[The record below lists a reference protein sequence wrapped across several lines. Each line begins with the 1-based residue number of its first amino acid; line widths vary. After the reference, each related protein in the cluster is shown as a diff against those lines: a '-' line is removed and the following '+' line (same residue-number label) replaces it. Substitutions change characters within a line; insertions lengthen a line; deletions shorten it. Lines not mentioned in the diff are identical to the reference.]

1 MPLLRIETEPRRAEP
16 KPAEEDAKQD
26 NLDLTSLPPIPQ
38 WGLRDPAAA
47 PETETPWSLEVI
59 KNGTVV
65 DTCELPASQRGR
77 YVLGRAKERV
87 HVHLE
92 HASISRLHGAR
103 ARARATRPRV
113 DLSTEPCPPPARSAA
128 VLQHSTDG
136 KLFAFD
142 MNSAHGTHLNKAR
155 MPACGFVEVKDG
167 DVLVFGE
174 STRVYVLHG
183 PAAASDAATGN
194 VAFGAA
200 VPTREKDKR
209 RVVGF
214 SAGALAA
221 ADGAA
226 PAAADGA
233 ALRSRLGEADWG
245 LAIDADDATAADS
258 EREAERAAAMRG
270 PDDSGEG
277 ASDEQLPDYLKND
290 PLFRKYRTASA
301 SVGEKEV
308 HERDLKLFEK
318 LQAKITKMNNIQNEN
333 KRILAKARASA
344 RARAPPSI
352 ARDEALPPPSPTQ
365 DSAQGGLGDGQR
377 AAVARNDERLADLA
391 VQIEELEDQIRQ
403 KNRQRAD
410 GANARKGDG
419 ASAKPAARDDDDDF
433 YDRTARGDHASG
445 ANWRIARKQRRF
457 GGRGAARHDAE
468 PEAAAETEA
477 SLEARHAQLVERLA
491 AATAE
496 LNGLDAPPNTDA
508 GEDGSAARRA
518 DPLDHFMSGNR
529 TQRSV
534 ERRAEVR
541 ATRARER
548 ARARARAH
556 AREPP
561 SLPQLTRECA
571 RLESEIGPVAQLLAI
586 ARPALSGLG
595 SVRSDAAV
603 SSSPVSAPEPEAT
616 APVATA
622 AHAAAAPASA
632 EAPVGDLETSMD
644 SVYSGSNPGDAGA
657 IEHRASG
664 RETVAPTSE
673 PAPDADAVVVEAAAK
688 RKSHGP
694 TMPPPKKA
702 RNTATTVSAAIAT
715 SARPLRPAVPPT
727 SNEAALL
734 EGGDADWVPPQNQT
748 GDGRTALNDKFGY

>member
-344 RARAPPSI
+344 RARAPPPPSR
-352 ARDEALPPPSPTQ
+352 ATKPCPLPPRHRTRPRVGSAMGSARPSRATMSGWRTSRCRSKNSRTRSGRRTGSAPT
-365 DSAQGGLGDGQR
+365 ARTR
-377 AAVARNDERLADLA
+377 ARGTARAPSRPRAMTTTISTTALRAETTRAER
-391 VQIEELEDQIRQ
+391 I
-403 KNRQRAD
+403 
-410 GANARKGDG
+410 G
-419 ASAKPAARDDDDDF
+419 ASRGSSAAS
-433 YDRTARGDHASG
+433 A
-445 ANWRIARKQRRF
+445 
-457 GGRGAARHDAE
+457 
-468 PEAAAETEA
+468 
-477 SLEARHAQLVERLA
+477 V
-491 AATAE
+491 
-496 LNGLDAPPNTDA
+496 
-508 GEDGSAARRA
+508 AARRGTTRSLRR
-518 DPLDHFMSGNR
+518 PLKP
-529 TQRSV
+529 
-534 ERRAEVR
+534 RRAWR
-541 ATRARER
+541 RGTR
-548 ARARARAH
+548 
-556 AREPP
+556 
-561 SLPQLTRECA
+561 
-571 RLESEIGPVAQLLAI
+571 
-586 ARPALSGLG
+586 
-595 SVRSDAAV
+595 
-603 SSSPVSAPEPEAT
+603 SSSSVSQPRRPSST
-616 APVATA
+616 ASTHHPTPT
-622 AHAAAAPASA
+622 PARMV
-632 EAPVGDLETSMD
+632 PRRG
-644 SVYSGSNPGDAGA
+644 
-657 IEHRASG
+657 
-664 RETVAPTSE
+664 APTRS
-673 PAPDADAVVVEAAAK
+673 
-688 RKSHGP
+688 
-694 TMPPPKKA
+694 
-702 RNTATTVSAAIAT
+702 TT
-715 SARPLRPAVPPT
+715 L
-727 SNEAALL
+727 
-734 EGGDADWVPPQNQT
+734 
-748 GDGRTALNDKFGY
+748 